1 MIVEIGHFA
10 LILALMVACVQT
22 GSVVWGTWKQDE
34 AVKTLSSTAAV
45 TQFVLLALAFGTLVY
60 AYISSDFEIKN
71 VWTNSHSAKPLI
83 YKISAVWGN
92 HEGSILLWVL
102 ILAAFGAAIAL
113 FGNNLPG
120 RLKYDVLAVQ
130 GSIGIAFL
138 LFTIITSNP
147 FIREAPF
154 LAEGQG
160 LNSILQDPALA
171 IHPPLL
177 YVGYVGLSVAFS
189 FAVAALI
196 EGRFSA
202 AWGRWVRPWTL
213 ASWIFL
219 TLGIATGSWWA
230 YYELGWGG
238 WWNWDPVENASF
250 MPWLAA
256 TALLH
261 SAIVMEKREA
271 LRAWTVLLAII
282 AFVLSLIG
290 TFLVRSQVVQS
301 VHAFA
306 SDPSRGIFL
315 LGIIALFSGVAFAL
329 YAKRAPM
336 LRDGRL
342 FAPIS
347 REASLLLNNF
357 ILAVAC
363 GAVLIGTLYPMIHNE
378 LFVQQ
383 LTIGAPYFNL
393 VFSVLMVPLLIAVPY
408 GPYLPWKRGD
418 IYAASQRLLFVA
430 IIAMVSCAAVTVFV
444 EGRLSLAPF
453 GIGLGIW
460 VVVGALAEWVFRVKL
475 FTTSWPETWR
485 RITNLPRSNYG
496 TTIAHLGLGICVIG
510 MVAAFSWRTE
520 VNLSMKVH
528 QPLAFAGYELVL
540 QRLGAEDSANYREIF
555 AEFTLSKNGKLIT
568 TLRPAKRHFDGQPQ
582 TTETAIE
589 PTWTG
594 DYYLASD
601 RIVSDDICQ
610 EGTLQ
615 SCQEAL
621 DKAVKDNATIDVRVL
636 FDPFVRFIWLGTI
649 LMALGGGLSLFDR
662 RLRIGVP
669 TRKPQ
674 LSTATANA
682 GGQPA

>member
-1 MIVEIGHFA
+1 VIVEIGHFA
-10 LILALMVACVQT
+10 LILALVVACVQT
-22 GSVVWGTWKQDE
+22 GSVVWGAWRRDE
-34 AVKTLSSTAAV
+34 AVKAIASTAAV

-60 AYISSDFEIKN
+60 AYISSDFAIKN
-71 VWTNSHSAKPLI
+71 VWENSHTAKPVI

-92 HEGSILLWVL
+92 HEGSMLLWVT

-113 FGNNLPG
+113 LGNNLPT

-138 LFTIITSNP
+138 LFTIVTSNP
-147 FIREAPF
+147 FIREDPVPM
-154 LAEGQG
+154 EGRG
-160 LNSILQDPALA
+160 LSSVLQDPALA

-177 YVGYVGLSVAFS
+177 YVGYVGLSIAFS

-196 EGRFSA
+196 EGRITA

-213 ASWIFL
+213 ASWLFL

-271 LRAWTVLLAII
+271 LRAWTVLLAIV
-282 AFVLSLIG
+282 AFVLSLVG
-290 TFLVRSQVVQS
+290 TFLVRSRVVQS

-306 SDPSRGIFL
+306 SDPSRGVFL
-315 LGIIALFSGVAFAL
+315 LGIVVVFSGVAFAL
-329 YAKRAPM
+329 FAKRAPM

-347 REASLLLNNF
+347 REASLLLNNL
-357 ILAVAC
+357 ILSVAC
-363 GAVLIGTLYPMIHNE
+363 GAVLIGTLYPMVHNE
-378 LFVQQ
+378 LFEHK
-383 LTIGAPYFNL
+383 LTVGAPYFNL
-393 VFSVLMVPLLIAVPY
+393 VFSILMTPLLIAVPY

-418 IYAASQRLLFVA
+418 LYAVSQRLLFAVVIAILSCVA
-430 IIAMVSCAAVTVFV
+430 VVTFI
-444 EGRLSLAPF
+444 EGRLALAPF

-475 FTTSWPETWR
+475 FTASWPETWR
-485 RITNLPRSNYG
+485 RIVNLPRSNYG
-496 TTIAHLGLGICVIG
+496 ATLAHLGLGIATIG
-510 MVAAFSWRTE
+510 VVAAFSWRSET
-520 VNLSMKVH
+520 NLSVKPQQTVT
-528 QPLAFAGYELVL
+528 FAGYELVFN
-540 QRLGAEDSANYREIF
+540 RLKAEDGPNYREIY
-555 AEFTLSKNGKLIT
+555 AEFALSKGGRSVT
-568 TLRPAKRHFDGQPQ
+568 MLRPGKRRYEGQPD
-582 TTETAIE
+582 TTETAIH
-589 PTWTG
+589 PSWTG

-601 RIVSDDICQ
+601 RIVSD
-610 EGTLQ
+610 EV
-615 SCQEAL
+615 CQEASLQACQDTL
-621 DKAVKDNATIDVRVL
+621 DKATKENATIDVRVL
-636 FDPFVRFIWLGTI
+636 FDPFVRFIWLGACI
-649 LMALGGGLSLFDR
+649 MALGGGLSLSDR
-662 RLRIGVP
+662 RLRVGVP
-669 TRKPQ
+669 MRKAQ
-674 LSTATANA
+674 ISVTAANA